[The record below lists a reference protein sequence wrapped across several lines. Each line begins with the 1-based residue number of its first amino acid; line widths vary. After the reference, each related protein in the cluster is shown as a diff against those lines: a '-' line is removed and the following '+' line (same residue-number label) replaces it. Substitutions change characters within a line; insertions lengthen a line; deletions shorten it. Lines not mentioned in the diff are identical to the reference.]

1 MTISFVEETSCVRVD
16 CGLRR
21 DVAQSGSALAWGA
34 RGREFE
40 SRRPD
45 HFQVTRGTMDP
56 LLKLLEEHALRTPD
70 DLAKMLDLPA
80 DEIQRRIK
88 QYEDDKVILGY
99 KAVINDDKV
108 DTALVKAVI
117 EVKIQPERE
126 GGFDR
131 IARRIAKFDEV
142 TSLFLMSGAYDLLIF
157 VEGRS
162 LREVAQFVAEKL
174 ASLAGVTSTATHFML
189 KTYKEQGVLM
199 DDGDEVER
207 LKVSP

>member
-1 MTISFVEETSCVRVD
+1 MD
-16 CGLRR
+16 
-21 DVAQSGSALAWGA
+21 
-34 RGREFE
+34 
-40 SRRPD
+40 
-45 HFQVTRGTMDP
+45 DP

-70 DLAKMLDLPA
+70 QLGKMLNCPPK
-80 DEIQRRIK
+80 EVQRRIK

-99 KAVINDDKV
+99 KAIINDDKL
-108 DTALVKAVI
+108 DTGLVKAVI
-117 EVKIQPERE
+117 EVRIQPERE

-131 IARRIAKFDEV
+131 IAKRIAKFNEV
-142 TSLFLMSGAYDLLIF
+142 TSLFLMSGGYDLLIF

-174 ASLAGVTSTATHFML
+174 ATLEGVTSTGTHFML

-199 DDGDEVER
+199 DGGEEIER

>member
-1 MTISFVEETSCVRVD
+1 
-16 CGLRR
+16 
-21 DVAQSGSALAWGA
+21 
-34 RGREFE
+34 
-40 SRRPD
+40 
-45 HFQVTRGTMDP
+45 MDP
-56 LLKLLEEHALRTPD
+56 LLKLLEEHALRSKEE
-70 DLAKMLDLPA
+70 LAKMLDLEA
-80 DEIQRRIK
+80 DEVARRIQ
-88 QYEDDKVILGY
+88 QYEKNKVILGY

-108 DTALVKAVI
+108 DSDLVKAVI

-131 IARRIAKFDEV
+131 IASRIAKFDEV
-142 TSLFLMSGAYDLLIF
+142 TSLFLMSGGYDLLIF

-174 ASLAGVTSTATHFML
+174 ATLQGVTSTATHFML

-199 DDGDEVER
+199 LDEEENER

>member
-1 MTISFVEETSCVRVD
+1 
-16 CGLRR
+16 
-21 DVAQSGSALAWGA
+21 
-34 RGREFE
+34 
-40 SRRPD
+40 
-45 HFQVTRGTMDP
+45 MDP

-70 DLAKMLDLPA
+70 ELAKMLDAKPA
-80 DEIQRRIK
+80 DVKRRIK

-108 DTALVKAVI
+108 DTDLVKAVI

-131 IARRIAKFDEV
+131 IAKRIAKFDEV
-142 TSLFLMSGAYDLLIF
+142 TSLFLMSGGYDLLIF

-174 ASLAGVTSTATHFML
+174 ATQQGVTSTGTHFML
-189 KTYKEQGVLM
+189 KTYKEQGVMM
-199 DDGDEVER
+199 DGEEENER
-207 LKVSP
+207 LKISP

>member
-1 MTISFVEETSCVRVD
+1 
-16 CGLRR
+16 
-21 DVAQSGSALAWGA
+21 
-34 RGREFE
+34 
-40 SRRPD
+40 
-45 HFQVTRGTMDP
+45 MDP
-56 LLKLLEEHALRTPD
+56 LLKLLEEHALRSPEE
-70 DLAKMLDLPA
+70 LAKMLDAKLI
-80 DEIQRRIK
+80 DVKRRIK

-108 DTALVKAVI
+108 DTDLVKAVI

-131 IARRIAKFDEV
+131 IAKRIAKFDEV
-142 TSLFLMSGAYDLLIF
+142 TSLFLMSGGYDLLIF

-174 ASLAGVTSTATHFML
+174 ATLQGVTSTGTHFML
-189 KTYKEQGVLM
+189 KTYKEQGVM
-199 DDGDEVER
+199 MEGEEGNER